1 MPCLTYFHQ
10 ARCNPPQSKYFTE
23 RKIPWGS
30 SRIFLQGEW
39 NHVTVA
45 LCRQLVYSDPAQG
58 REWLWN
64 GYQLQEGRTRHAFGF
79 VCIPQPKNEICLAQG
94 SVPTLSPFLSPRS
107 LQFPPPAPL
116 NCSNIWILTN
126 NSSTASTTS
135 TATAVGAFF
144 LTKSSMK
151 YAGSRQ
157 EKNLG

>member
-10 ARCNPPQSKYFTE
+10 TRCNPPQSKYFTE

-79 VCIPQPKNEICLAQG
+79 VCIPQPKKFAWLRG
-94 SVPTLSPFLSPRS
+94 LSPLCHRSSPQGVSSSHPQLHWTALTFGYLRTIPVQHPPQA
-107 LQFPPPAPL
+107 LQQLWVLF
-116 NCSNIWILTN
+116 
-126 NSSTASTTS
+126 SSKRA
-135 TATAVGAFF
+135 AWNMLVV
-144 LTKSSMK
+144 
-151 YAGSRQ
+151 SRR
-157 EKNLG
+157 KI